1 MKQTLN
7 LGCGLRTY
15 SEYPKQYKCINY
27 DIREDLPDVD
37 VVGDVT
43 DLSRYTNETFDYI
56 LASDILEHFPIAKTT
71 SILSEWRRVL
81 KKGGLLE
88 LRVPNLAIIC
98 GNYSSGNAAKTSWLL
113 YGGQD
118 YPGNFHY
125 VGFDKVW
132 LSDLCNQVSLVPQV
146 YREEGNNFILLV
158 KKV

>member
-15 SEYPKQYKCINY
+15 VEYPKQYKCINY
-27 DIREDLPDVD
+27 DQREDLPNVD
-37 VVGDVT
+37 IVGDVT
-43 DLSRYTNETFDYI
+43 DLSMYGDETFDYL
-56 LASDILEHFPIAKTT
+56 LASDILEHFPIARTT
-71 SILSEWRRVL
+71 DILAEWRRVL
-81 KKGGLLE
+81 KPGGSLE
-88 LRVPNLAIIC
+88 IRVPNLAVIC
-98 GNYSSGNAAKTSWLL
+98 ERYTSGKAPNISWLL

-125 VGFDKVW
+125 VCFDRVW
-132 LSDLCNQVSLVPQV
+132 LSDLCSQVNLAPQE